1 MVNKRLYILFFLLVC
16 CFQLKAQE
24 PKPIDIKGTDSVKKG
39 LIEKLNQLGAAEAKR
54 SAVKFK
60 ESKDAIQ
67 QERLLEEI
75 KATTLKS
82 KAFMKQ
88 VLDTAIVNEEVNK
101 IKHWYQIAGD
111 GIFTNKGTS
120 NTFRNLSTTSKL
132 LLELLKRV
140 NHTKKQ
146 IDLQEKSLVNF
157 RFKIDSLSSDP
168 ILYTFSSDTVATKEY
183 LNKMRVIVYEIAPV
197 DTALKTLIT
206 SIRKMQY
213 KVDLLENQL
222 IIKLEEIDV
231 YQKKLS
237 SASLNREFKNIND
250 SVTYA
255 RPMQQILHFSLLKG
269 ELILAF
275 YVANNVGKILSL
287 FIFIAIATL
296 FLTSLKRTLVAEN
309 LIQADFAGQLVFR
322 YPLLSALVI
331 VPSIFQFVFTDL
343 PFILSAILWVVAAVS
358 LSFIFHQYIT
368 KYWMTFWLII
378 VALFVLATADN
389 LILQASRTERY
400 LMIGLASVGFL
411 YGLWVLSKGA
421 KQELKEKLIVYFII
435 ILVVFELGSIGA
447 NVFGR
452 YNLAKSLLIAG
463 YVNIVIGILF
473 LWSIRLVNET
483 LALAT
488 RVYTKQERKLFYI
501 NFKLVGEKIPYL
513 FYFPLVIGWLILL
526 GRNFYAFKL
535 ITDPL
540 KNFFTVERTLGSY
553 IFTVYDLLI
562 FFVILAGAVFIS
574 KIVSFFASDKPHEH
588 SSNKERKAGLG
599 SWILLIRVL
608 IISIGVLL
616 ALAAAGFPMEKITL
630 VIGALGVGIGFGLQT
645 IVNNLVSGLIIA
657 FEKPV
662 NVGDVVEVAGQSGTV
677 KSIGFRSSIISKLDG
692 ADVVIPNGDLLNA
705 HLVNWTLAGNRKQIS
720 ITFSVAHG
728 TDLASVK
735 SLLSTLLDEDE
746 RILKNPNPSVVFQDF
761 STNGIEVKLFFWIRD
776 LKEGSAI
783 KSDIINDIDAIF
795 KAHKIVIPLP
805 QQVVHFYDEGKKKL
819 RPKKDID

>member
-1 MVNKRLYILFFLLVC
+1 MCNKRLYILLFLFAWSL
-16 CFQLKAQE
+16 QLNAQE
-24 PKPIDIKGTDSVKKG
+24 PKPIDIKGTDSVKKS

-60 ESKDAIQ
+60 ESNDAIR

-88 VLDTAIVNEEVNK
+88 VLDTSIVNAEVNK

-183 LNKMRVIVYEIAPV
+183 LNKIRVIVYEIAPV

-237 SASLNREFKNIND
+237 SASLNREFNNIND

-296 FLTSLKRTLVAEN
+296 FLTSLKQTLVAEN

-331 VPSIFQFVFTDL
+331 IPSIFQFVFTDP

-358 LSFIFHQYIT
+358 LSFIFHHYIS
-368 KYWMTFWLII
+368 KYWMTFWLIT

-421 KQELKEKLIVYFII
+421 KQELKEKLIVYFIL
-435 ILVVFELGSIGA
+435 ILVVFELVSIGA

-540 KNFFTVERTLGSY
+540 KNFFIVERTLGSY

-608 IISIGVLL
+608 IISTGVLL

-728 TDLASVK
+728 TDLANVK
-735 SLLSTLLDEDE
+735 SLLSALLDEDE

-761 STNGIEVKLFFWIRD
+761 SANGIEVKLFFWIRD

-805 QQVVHFYDEGKKKL
+805 QQVVHFYDEGKKK
-819 RPKKDID
+819 

>member
-1 MVNKRLYILFFLLVC
+1 MVNKRLYILLFLFVWP
-16 CFQLKAQE
+16 FQLKSQE

-75 KATTLKS
+75 KSTTLKS

-88 VLDTAIVNEEVNK
+88 VLDTTSVNTEVNK

-146 IDLQEKSLVNF
+146 IDQQERSLVNF

-197 DTALKTLIT
+197 DTALKTIIT
-206 SIRKMQY
+206 NIRKMQY

-222 IIKLEEIDV
+222 IIKLEEIDA

-237 SASLNREFKNIND
+237 SASLKREFNNIND

-255 RPMQQILHFSLLKG
+255 RPIREILHFSFLKG

-275 YVANNVGKILSL
+275 YVANNVGKIASL
-287 FIFIAIATL
+287 FICIAIATV
-296 FLTSLKRTLVAEN
+296 FLTSLKRTLAAEN

-331 VPSIFQFVFTDL
+331 VPSIFQFVFTDP
-343 PFILSAILWVVAAVS
+343 PFVLSAILWVVSAVS
-358 LSFIFHQYIT
+358 LSFIFHQFIT

-400 LMIGLASVGFL
+400 LMIVLTTIGFL
-411 YGLWVLSKGA
+411 YGIWVLVKGA
-421 KQELKEKLIVYFII
+421 KQELKEKLILYFILILI
-435 ILVVFELGSIGA
+435 IFELGSIGA

-452 YNLAKSLLIAG
+452 YNLAKSLLIGG

-473 LWSIRLVNET
+473 LWSVRLVNET
-483 LALAT
+483 LTLAT

-501 NFKLVGEKIPYL
+501 NFKLVGEKIPYF
-513 FYFPLVIGWLILL
+513 FYFPLVIGWVILL

-535 ITDPL
+535 FTDPL
-540 KNFFTVERTLGSY
+540 KNFFTVERTIGSY
-553 IFTVYDLLI
+553 VFTVYDLLI
-562 FFVILAGAVFIS
+562 FFVILAGAVLIS

-608 IISIGVLL
+608 IISLGVLL

-720 ITFSVAHG
+720 IAFSVAHG
-728 TDLASVK
+728 TDLEKVK
-735 SLLSTLLDEDE
+735 SLLSALLDEDE
-746 RILKNPNPSVVFQDF
+746 RILKNPGPSVVFQDF
-761 STNGIEVKLFFWIRD
+761 SINGIEVKLFFWIRD
-776 LKEGSAI
+776 LKEGGAI
-783 KSDIINDIDAIF
+783 KSDIINDIDSIF
-795 KAHKIVIPLP
+795 KTHKIIIPLP
-805 QQVVHFYDEGKKKL
+805 QQVVHFYDERKKK
-819 RPKKDID
+819 KHF

>member
-1 MVNKRLYILFFLLVC
+1 MINKRLHILLFLFAWS
-16 CFQLKAQE
+16 FQLKAQE

-75 KATTLKS
+75 KSTTLKS

-88 VLDTAIVNEEVNK
+88 VLDTTSVNTEVNK

-146 IDLQEKSLVNF
+146 IDQQEKSLVNF

-197 DTALKTLIT
+197 DTALKTIIT
-206 SIRKMQY
+206 NIRKMQY

-222 IIKLEEIDV
+222 IIKLEEIDA

-237 SASLNREFKNIND
+237 SASLKREFNNIND

-255 RPMQQILHFSLLKG
+255 RPIREILHFSFLKG

-275 YVANNVGKILSL
+275 YVANNVGKIASL
-287 FIFIAIATL
+287 FICIAIATI
-296 FLTSLKRTLVAEN
+296 FLTSLKRTLASEN

-331 VPSIFQFVFTDL
+331 VPSIFQFVFTDP
-343 PFILSAILWVVAAVS
+343 PFVLSAILWVVSAVS
-358 LSFIFHQYIT
+358 LSFIFHQFIT

-378 VALFVLATADN
+378 VGLFVLATADN

-400 LMIGLASVGFL
+400 LMVGLAIIGFL
-411 YGLWVLSKGA
+411 YGLWVLVKGA
-421 KQELKEKLIVYFII
+421 KQELKEKLILYFILILI
-435 ILVVFELGSIGA
+435 IFELGSIGA

-452 YNLAKSLLIAG
+452 YNLAKSLLIGG

-473 LWSIRLVNET
+473 LWSVRLVNET
-483 LALAT
+483 LTLAT

-501 NFKLVGEKIPYL
+501 NFKLVGEKIPYF
-513 FYFPLVIGWLILL
+513 FYFPLVIGWVILL

-535 ITDPL
+535 FTDPL
-540 KNFFTVERTLGSY
+540 KNFFTVERTIGSY
-553 IFTVYDLLI
+553 VFTVYDLLI
-562 FFVILAGAVFIS
+562 FFVILAGAVLIS

-608 IISIGVLL
+608 IISLGVLL

-720 ITFSVAHG
+720 IAFSVAHG
-728 TDLASVK
+728 TDLEKVK
-735 SLLSTLLDEDE
+735 SLLSALLDEDE
-746 RILKNPNPSVVFQDF
+746 RILKNPDPSVVFQDF
-761 STNGIEVKLFFWIRD
+761 SINGIEVKLFFWIRD
-776 LKEGSAI
+776 LKEGGAI

-795 KAHKIVIPLP
+795 KTHKIIIPLP
-805 QQVVHFYDEGKKKL
+805 QHVVHFYDEGKKKITS
-819 RPKKDID
+819 KMNKE